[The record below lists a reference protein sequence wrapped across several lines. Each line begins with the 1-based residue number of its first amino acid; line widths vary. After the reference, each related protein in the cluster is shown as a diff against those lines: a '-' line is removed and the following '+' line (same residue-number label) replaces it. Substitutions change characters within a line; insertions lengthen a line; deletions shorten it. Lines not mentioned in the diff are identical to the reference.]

1 MYEYCVL
8 YTCLKPEIMVQSFF
22 YWFDRK
28 WSLDLRFSSS
38 QDIRRKA
45 GEQNE
50 PSNTVDDPGDGSN
63 GNTQH
68 SFSHV
73 SLHTSCF
80 LRACVLKFVLCSLQL
95 ALRAENS
102 VGEMAYYD
110 HYYVQ
115 VDIFLFSQR
124 W

>member
-1 MYEYCVL
+1 M
-8 YTCLKPEIMVQSFF
+8 
-22 YWFDRK
+22 
-28 WSLDLRFSSS
+28 LR
-38 QDIRRKA
+38 
-45 GEQNE
+45 EQNE
-50 PSNTVDDPGDGSN
+50 LSNSVDDSSDGFDR
-63 GNTQH
+63 NTQH

-80 LRACVLKFVLCSLQL
+80 LWACILKCVIFICSLQL

-115 VDIFLFSQR
+115 VIFTIFKRCEMKDNKTENFLDFGYAAWRNTVFCSFLFCQSLCQWKR
-124 W
+124 M